1 MTHTAAVP
9 DAFRASDLVIVALRV
24 GAQRGTSPMGTT
36 PEPDSFAYTAKL
48 ARVAPLIARYALVIV
63 FVWFAGL
70 KLTDYE
76 AQGIAPLGEHSPFLS
91 WAYHVVSVDTFS
103 VLLGVAELI
112 TAILLALYPWSRRAS
127 ALGGALATLFF
138 LGTLS

>member
-1 MTHTAAVP
+1 MTHAAAAP
-9 DAFRASDLVIVALRV
+9 DAVRV
-24 GAQRGTSPMGTT
+24 QRPCDSRPSGGAQRETSPMGTI
-36 PEPDSFAYTAKL
+36 PESDSVAFAAKL

-103 VLLGVAELI
+103 KLLGAAELI
-112 TAILLALYPWSRRAS
+112 
-127 ALGGALATLFF
+127 
-138 LGTLS
+138 